1 MEKCSYTCKP
11 NKVIEETDVRM
22 DTYSEPFI
30 LMNSDKIIQRIR
42 ELFKE
47 KFFYKKHDL
56 ITNINI
62 LKTYPLIQINAALTQ
77 LIDDKNEY
85 ITDKYG
91 RLGHLINLGEYYIFQ
106 PIELTDDNISIYD
119 RSVPIPYKRDK
130 LVYSVG
136 EKIEDT
142 LAKNGC

>member
-1 MEKCSYTCKP
+1 MKTVQSG
-11 NKVIEETDVRM
+11 
-22 DTYSEPFI
+22 
-30 LMNSDKIIQRIR
+30 LR
-42 ELFKE
+42 E
-47 KFFYKKHDL
+47 
-56 ITNINI
+56 ITIKN
-62 LKTYPLIQINAALTQ
+62 

-85 ITDKYG
+85 ITDRYG

-136 EKIEDT
+136 EKIDLLT
-142 LAKNGC
+142 IP